1 VLQAFLSILVKRKGS
16 STDSEAKIIIAF
28 LFNRSGKTQ
37 LKESELYLP
46 LSMELGWLS
55 TKESQEFV
63 KYALKQEMLVK
74 KEGFVHPNFPV
85 EKITIPV
92 GFTPSQRLFS
102 EKISQKKTENILDEI
117 VLAIGKKTNRDQ
129 TEILDEIKQEGQEKK
144 LITEVAA
151 LYVARKFDLD
161 VTEWI
166 DSVEVML
173 LKGNTE

>member
-1 VLQAFLSILVKRKGS
+1 
-16 STDSEAKIIIAF
+16 
-28 LFNRSGKTQ
+28 
-37 LKESELYLP
+37 
-46 LSMELGWLS
+46 MELGWLS

-102 EKISQKKTENILDEI
+102 EKISQKKTENILDKI

>member
-1 VLQAFLSILVKRKGS
+1 
-16 STDSEAKIIIAF
+16 
-28 LFNRSGKTQ
+28 
-37 LKESELYLP
+37 
-46 LSMELGWLS
+46 MELGWLS

-102 EKISQKKTENILDEI
+102 EKISQKKTENILDKI

-161 VTEWI
+161 VTEWT

>member
-1 VLQAFLSILVKRKGS
+1 
-16 STDSEAKIIIAF
+16 
-28 LFNRSGKTQ
+28 
-37 LKESELYLP
+37 
-46 LSMELGWLS
+46 MELGWLS

-161 VTEWI
+161 VTEWT